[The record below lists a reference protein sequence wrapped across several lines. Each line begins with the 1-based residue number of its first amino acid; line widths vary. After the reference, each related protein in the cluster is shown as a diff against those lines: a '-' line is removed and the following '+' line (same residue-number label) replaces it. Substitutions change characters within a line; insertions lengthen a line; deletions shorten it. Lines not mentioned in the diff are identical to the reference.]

1 MSNIIRKL
9 SKSSSSR
16 SLRSHDSF
24 ASSSDNFVYNLA
36 SSSYELNKFVKPLAA
51 SSYSHHIK
59 FNNSIR

>member
-9 SKSSSSR
+9 SKYSSSR

-24 ASSSDNFVYNLA
+24 AFSSDNFVYNLA
-36 SSSYELNKFVKPLAA
+36 SSSYELNKYAKPLVG